1 MLLLLH
7 TRIEVRGI
15 RGPRGGRT
23 VFEGTPV
30 ILRRFPRM
38 ICFSRIFE
46 GTVFDGAPVVLRRS
60 TRTICFPRVFERA
73 IQAARSTSFHRAV
86 AMELARP
93 WSGGNVWTTV
103 VHRSQQSAVA
113 AGGLLMLC
121 LLGCH

>member
-15 RGPRGGRT
+15 RGPRGGWT

-30 ILRRFPRM
+30 IRRRFPRM

-60 TRTICFPRVFERA
+60 TRTICFPRIFERA
-73 IQAARSTSFHRAV
+73 VRGDWSARFHRADAV
-86 AMELARP
+86 FARKSLKGDVGEP
-93 WSGGNVWTTV
+93 LPFPE
-103 VHRSQQSAVA
+103 RSD
-113 AGGLLMLC
+113 
-121 LLGCH
+121 

>member
-15 RGPRGGRT
+15 RGPRGGWT

-30 ILRRFPRM
+30 IRRRFP
-38 ICFSRIFE
+38 
-46 GTVFDGAPVVLRRS
+46 
-60 TRTICFPRVFERA
+60 RTICFPRIFERA
-73 IQAARSTSFHRAV
+73 VRGDWSARFHRAV

-93 WSGGNVWTTV
+93 RSGSDVWTTV
-103 VHRSQQSAVA
+103 IHRSQQSAVA

-121 LLGCH
+121 LLGSH